1 MIKYAVQC
9 QKGHGFEAWFQNS
22 AAFDT
27 QTKRGLVSC
36 PECGSVK
43 VTKALMAPHV
53 SAKTR
58 KKGLAEPVAR
68 ATGRE
73 VAGAVAPGAG
83 EQRVASNP
91 VAIPAEM
98 AEMLRKIR
106 REVEAKAEY
115 VGPKFSDEARKI
127 HYDEAPERGIYGEAS
142 LEDVKAL
149 HEEGIDCLPL
159 PVLPE
164 DRN

>member
-22 AAFDT
+22 DAFDK
-27 QTKRGLVSC
+27 QTKRGLVTC
-36 PECGSVK
+36 PDCGSTK
-43 VTKALMAPHV
+43 VSKALMAPHV

-58 KKGLAEPVAR
+58 SKGKSLTVPAEKPSPESQPTAP
-68 ATGRE
+68 AP
-73 VAGAVAPGAG
+73 AQAVAAPQIAL
-83 EQRVASNP
+83 
-91 VAIPAEM
+91 PAEM
-98 AEMLRKIR
+98 VEVLRKIK
-106 REVEAKAEY
+106 REVEAKADY
-115 VGPKFSDEARKI
+115 VGNKFAEEARKI
-127 HYDEAPERGIYGEAS
+127 HYNEAPERGIYGEAT
-142 LEDVKAL
+142 LDDVKEL

>member
-1 MIKYAVQC
+1 MIKYSVQC

-22 AAFDT
+22 AAFET

-36 PECGSVK
+36 PACGSVK

-58 KKGLAEPVAR
+58 KKGKAEPMPQGV

-73 VAGAVAPGAG
+73 VAVAPARGA
-83 EQRVASNP
+83 QRVASPP

-98 AEMLRKIR
+98 AELLRHIR
-106 REVEAKAEY
+106 REVEANADY
-115 VGPKFSDEARKI
+115 VGPKFAEEARKI
-127 HYDEAPERGIYGEAS
+127 HYEEAPERGIYGEAS
-142 LEDVKAL
+142 LEDVQAL